1 MITLDG
7 GGRRHKL
14 PIVRRIALETFCSIK
29 KRKTKRREKM
39 KQDKKEAKKR

>member
-7 GGRRHKL
+7 GDRRHKL
-14 PIVRRIALETFCSIK
+14 PIVRRIALKTFCSIN

-39 KQDKKEAKKR
+39 NEDKKEAKNR